1 MTAPDVKCFHIAI
14 AVRDIDVAIEGY
26 GRLLGTERWHILSRT
41 PGTRVAYGVGS
52 GMTWELWEA
61 TGEGTTQFHEFL
73 RERGEGVQ
81 HIGFWTPDL
90 KTSVEAAVANGAQLV
105 SATTDDRGHSAVQLV
120 PASGLQSKHLDALG
134 ITAFVDAGFGGWRI
148 EYVGPTGER
157 FLRDWLEQEYDHII
171 ITKPPW

>member
-1 MTAPDVKCFHIAI
+1 MTAPDVKCFHIGI
-14 AVRDIDVAIEGY
+14 AVRDMDVAIEGY
-26 GRLLGTERWHILSRT
+26 GRLLATERWHILSRT

-61 TGEGTTQFHEFL
+61 TGEGTTQYHEFL
-73 RERGEGVQ
+73 REHGEGVQ

-90 KTSVEAAVANGAQLV
+90 RSSVETAVANGGRLV
-105 SATTDDRGHSAVQLV
+105 SAATDDRGHSAVQLV

-157 FLRDWLEQEYDHII
+157 FLRDWLAEDYQDVIV
-171 ITKPPW
+171 TPKPW

>member
-1 MTAPDVKCFHIAI
+1 MTAPEVKCFHIAI
-14 AVRDIDVAIEGY
+14 AVRDMDVAIEGY

-90 KTSVEAAVANGAQLV
+90 KTSVEAAVANGGQLV

-120 PASGLQSKHLDALG
+120 PGSGLQPKQLDSLG

-148 EYVGPTGER
+148 EYVGPTGEA
-157 FLRDWLEQEYDHII
+157 FLRDWLQEEYDDII
-171 ITKPPW
+171 ITPPV